1 MEPAEPI
8 TFAIAGAPT
17 VVLAWT
23 IPWLPLMLL
32 ALGAVILAVV
42 VVQWQRQPGNPGAG
56 RVTPAKGRID
66 PRLRETEELVRELL
80 GELDRRA
87 DRLEA
92 LIAEADA
99 RLARPEPQRPR
110 WGSAPDSNPRP
121 AAGRPDAAWERERVG
136 VDPLNQRIF
145 SLADEGVPTVEIAR
159 RLEQPTGKVE
169 LILALRGR

>member
-1 MEPAEPI
+1 MDPAEPM
-8 TFAIAGAPT
+8 TTAIAAAPIG
-17 VVLAWT
+17 VLAWT
-23 IPWLPLMLL
+23 LPWLPLALL
-32 ALGAVILAVV
+32 ALGAAILAAVV
-42 VVQWQRQPGNPGAG
+42 IQWRKQPGGAG
-56 RVTPAKGRID
+56 AVGALPDRRRSD
-66 PRLRETEELVRELL
+66 PRLRETEALVRELL

-99 RLARPEPQRPR
+99 RLARPEPERR
-110 WGSAPDSNPRP
+110 VGSLEPIPRP
-121 AAGRPDAAWERERVG
+121 AAARPDAAWTRERTG